1 MMTLTNKFTRGL
13 AGIGLA
19 GVMGITGVAQ
29 ATSSAAE
36 ARSSGV
42 WTVESGQWLGRI
54 VAALESDPAKRARL
68 MEEIVFL
75 NPQAFINAD
84 PNRMLAGAD
93 LKLPDA
99 TEVAAK
105 VTAKP
110 ERQAKTEPVTMAER
124 IGRITGV
131 RGQLTATGKDG
142 AERSLR
148 RRSYVRQGDTL
159 STGKKGGAQ
168 VKFNDGARIAL
179 RRDSSLRIDEY
190 HWQGAEDGSEKAV
203 MSLVKGGFR
212 TITGAIGKVNKTNYR
227 VNSPFAT
234 IGIRGTHYALMNCQ
248 AGSCSDLPSGNG
260 APDDGLYGG
269 TAFGAI
275 SVDDEHEIGP
285 QQYFHHDG
293 QDFQTLMG
301 PPAFLFAADTQIG
314 DDSEQG
320 DLASSEGGDD
330 GGSDEGGDSF
340 GAEGGT
346 ETGGLLAE
354 VPADLPGQED
364 DGLFTDGEQGAAELA
379 EVGVGGNGVA
389 YIAAVVGST
398 GAFFGKDAIVDSFD
412 TADQFTTGSFDN
424 KDNVLLTFDS
434 VDGPDSASF
443 SGPPDGNLLEFQA
456 VDKPAFDAVLGL
468 WDSSSSAVFDNSAE
482 LPRPIA
488 FVHSADAT
496 QDLTGLNGMGT
507 MFFSSLHGFGSDE
520 QGGGFSVGSGNIGF
534 DVDFDSMLIAQGFI
548 NVNDSLGRTWSLG
561 GSGLNVPLQ
570 QDARL
575 SLSGACSGGS
585 CSSFT
590 PADGFIFTFFVGPAA
605 DGAIGS
611 FGAQTGPFTGAQ
623 SIAGTYVAEGVPLS
637 Q

>member
-1 MMTLTNKFTRGL
+1 MMTLNNKFIRGL
-13 AGIGLA
+13 AGISLVGMI
-19 GVMGITGVAQ
+19 GVTGVAQ
-29 ATSSAAE
+29 ATSSAVD
-36 ARSSGV
+36 ARSNGV

-75 NPQAFINAD
+75 NPQAFVNAD
-84 PNRMLAGAD
+84 PNRMRAGAD
-93 LKLPDA
+93 LKLPGA
-99 TEVAAK
+99 TQVAAK
-105 VTAKP
+105 ITPDPVL
-110 ERQAKTEPVTMAER
+110 QAPGETVTMAER
-124 IGRITGV
+124 IGRITGM

-142 AERSLR
+142 AARSLR

-159 STGKKGGAQ
+159 STSKKGGAQ
-168 VKFNDGARIAL
+168 VKFKDGAQIAL

-190 HWQGAEDGSEKAV
+190 NWQGSEDGSEKAV

-234 IGIRGTHYALMNCQ
+234 IGIRGTHYALMSCQ
-248 AGSCSDLPSGNG
+248 GGSCSDLPSGNG

-285 QQYFHHDG
+285 QQYFRHDG
-293 QDFQTLMG
+293 QNFQTLMG

-314 DDSEQG
+314 DNSELGDVDST
-320 DLASSEGGDD
+320 AGGD
-330 GGSDEGGDSF
+330 GGGGEQGGDSF

-354 VPADLPGQED
+354 LPADLPGQED
-364 DGLFTDGEQGAAELA
+364 DGLFTDGEQGAAQLA
-379 EVGVGGNGVA
+379 EGSAGGNGVA
-389 YIAAVVGST
+389 YIAAVVGSP
-398 GAFFGKDAIVDSFD
+398 GAFFGKDSVVDFFESGN
-412 TADQFTTGSFDN
+412 QFTTGSFN
-424 KDNVLLTFDS
+424 NNANVLLTFDS
-434 VDGPDSASF
+434 VDGSDSASF
-443 SGPPDGNLLEFQA
+443 SGPPDGNLLEFKA

-468 WDSSSSAVFDNSAE
+468 WDSSSSAIFDASADI
-482 LPRPIA
+482 PRPIA

-496 QDLTGLNGMGT
+496 QNLTGLNGTGT
-507 MFFSSLHGFGSDE
+507 KFFSSLHGFGSDE
-520 QGGGFSVGSGNIGF
+520 QGGGFSIGSGDIGF
-534 DVDFDSMLIAQGFI
+534 DVDFDSMLITQGYI
-548 NVNDSLGRTWSLG
+548 NVNDSLGRTWSLS
-561 GSGLNVPLQ
+561 GSGLNVALQ

-575 SLSGACSGGS
+575 SLSGGCLGGS

-590 PADGFIFTFFVGPAA
+590 PADGFIFTFFLGPDA

-611 FGAQTGPFTGAQ
+611 YGAQTLTGAQ
-623 SIAGTYVAEGVPLS
+623 SIAGTYVAEGVLLP
-637 Q
+637 